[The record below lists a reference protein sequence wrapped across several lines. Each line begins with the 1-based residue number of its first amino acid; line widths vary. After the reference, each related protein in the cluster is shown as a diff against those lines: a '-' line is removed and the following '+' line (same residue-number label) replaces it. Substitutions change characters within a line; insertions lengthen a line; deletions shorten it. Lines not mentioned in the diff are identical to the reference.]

1 MKRFFKKGFSLI
13 EILIYIG
20 ILAIIIAIIT
30 MIFVSISNT
39 QIDESAQNEISG
51 QLNFVTQVIT
61 KTIKEATSIDIEK
74 DTPTEEIQ
82 LTAKIENDT
91 PTLIYSE
98 NKILYL
104 KKGKQGSQAIT
115 SKPIEVE
122 TLSFTKKIEGGKEI
136 ALVNITLSILS
147 GNKKITRTNN
157 LNILLGN

>member
-61 KTIKEATSIDIEK
+61 KTIKDAESIDIE
-74 DTPTEEIQ
+74 
-82 LTAKIENDT
+82 
-91 PTLIYSE
+91 
-98 NKILYL
+98 
-104 KKGKQGSQAIT
+104 
-115 SKPIEVE
+115 
-122 TLSFTKKIEGGKEI
+122 
-136 ALVNITLSILS
+136 
-147 GNKKITRTNN
+147 
-157 LNILLGN
+157 

>member
-1 MKRFFKKGFSLI
+1 M
-13 EILIYIG
+13 
-20 ILAIIIAIIT
+20 
-30 MIFVSISNT
+30 
-39 QIDESAQNEISG
+39 
-51 QLNFVTQVIT
+51 
-61 KTIKEATSIDIEK
+61 
-74 DTPTEEIQ
+74 
-82 LTAKIENDT
+82 
-91 PTLIYSE
+91 IYSE